1 MKIINN
7 SKEAEELP
15 EGILVLHKDMNGNLN
30 FVLKDSSLAN
40 DIEIKLFHFSKED
53 NEFIILIA
61 NNQKVYKDSLGN
73 STEEKEIL
81 KKLKKM
87 KNINVVIWAKDIT
100 TYPIIQVRYKKIKE
114 KDFKSLMDTINS

>member
-7 SKEAEELP
+7 SKEVEDLP
-15 EGILVLHKDMNGNLN
+15 EGILALHKDMNGNLN

-100 TYPIIQVRYKKIKE
+100 TYPIIQVRYKKIRE
-114 KDFKSLMDTINS
+114 KNLKSLMDTINS

>member
-7 SKEAEELP
+7 SKEAEDLP
-15 EGILVLHKDMNGNLN
+15 EGILALHKDMNGNLN

-40 DIEIKLFHFSKED
+40 DIKIKLFHFSKED
-53 NEFIILIA
+53 NEFMILIA

-100 TYPIIQVRYKKIKE
+100 TYPIIQVRYKKIRE
-114 KDFKSLMDTINS
+114 KNLKSLMDTINS